1 MSTTGG
7 KPSGIDIF
15 AEIKDKPGNDGG
27 KENDSLKVKY
37 ELQVCPKNL
46 KLGKAVEVHAQ
57 VLGFSFTFLKR
68 LCRKHSKKLLKNFF
82 FSMLLTLRRFFS
94 GRSKAF
100 DKSTPVG
107 K

>member
-1 MSTTGG
+1 MPTTGC
-7 KPSGIDIF
+7 KPSDIDIF
-15 AEIKDKPGNDGG
+15 AEIKDKPGNDGE

-68 LCRKHSKKLLKNFF
+68 LYRKHSKKLLKNFF
-82 FSMLLTLRRFFS
+82 FHVIDFAKIFF
-94 GRSKAF
+94 RSE
-100 DKSTPVG
+100 
-107 K
+107 